1 MICYALR
8 WISIPNN
15 KFYKDIKFNGKF
27 KVWSPNNGAFKLW
40 HHGGAI
46 ENETFWKGLFKSW
59 ESDTGWIWIELCKFS
74 NVIFDIGANTGVY
87 SMVAKTINPKSKLYA
102 FEPSINTY
110 NKLKLNN
117 KINNFDIFCEQIASS
132 NSNGSQLF
140 YDFFYPHQTSASLSS
155 NMYKKRPNFHD
166 KMMEYKVQT
175 MTMANY
181 IKRKK
186 ISKIDL
192 IKIDVEMHEPEVIEG
207 FKEYLE
213 VFRPVIIIEVLSI
226 NVAEKLNTLFNL
238 KEYFIFNLL
247 GFQSVKKVDEFSPN
261 LPFYNFII
269 FHKDVESK
277 VRNNTSLFNSIIK

>member
-1 MICYALR
+1 
-8 WISIPNN
+8 
-15 KFYKDIKFNGKF
+15 
-27 KVWSPNNGAFKLW
+27 
-40 HHGGAI
+40 
-46 ENETFWKGLFKSW
+46 
-59 ESDTGWIWIELCKFS
+59 
-74 NVIFDIGANTGVY
+74 
-87 SMVAKTINPKSKLYA
+87 
-102 FEPSINTY
+102 
-110 NKLKLNN
+110 
-117 KINNFDIFCEQIASS
+117 
-132 NSNGSQLF
+132 
-140 YDFFYPHQTSASLSS
+140 
-155 NMYKKRPNFHD
+155 MYKKRPNFND

-181 IKRKK
+181 IKKK
-186 ISKIDL
+186 AIPKIDL

-213 VFRPVIIIEVLSI
+213 EFRPVIIIEVLGI

>member
-8 WISIPNN
+8 WISIPHN
-15 KFYKDIKFNGKF
+15 KFYKDIKLNGKF
-27 KVWSPNNGAFKLW
+27 KVRAPNNGAFKLW
-40 HHGGAI
+40 HHGGTI
-46 ENETFWKGLFKSW
+46 ENETFWNGLFKSW
-59 ESDTGWIWIELCKFS
+59 ESDTGWIWIELCEFS
-74 NVIFDIGANTGVY
+74 NVIFDIGANTGIY
-87 SMVAKTINPKSKLYA
+87 SMVAKTINPQSKLYA

-132 NSNGSQLF
+132 NSNSNQLF
-140 YDFFYPHQTSASLSS
+140 YDFFSPDQTSASLSS
-155 NMYKKRPNFHD
+155 DMYKKRPNFNE

-181 IKRKK
+181 IKKK
-186 ISKIDL
+186 AISKIDL

-213 VFRPVIIIEVLSI
+213 EFSPVIIIEILGI

-247 GFQSVKKVDEFSPN
+247 GFQRVKKVDKFSPN

-269 FHKDVESK
+269 FHKDVEDR
-277 VRNNTSLFNSIIK
+277 VRKNTSLFNSIIK